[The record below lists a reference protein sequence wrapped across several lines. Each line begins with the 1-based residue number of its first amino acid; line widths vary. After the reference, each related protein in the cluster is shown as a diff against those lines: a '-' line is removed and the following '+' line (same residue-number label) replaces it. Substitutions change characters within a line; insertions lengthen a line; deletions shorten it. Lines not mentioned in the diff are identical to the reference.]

1 MTEHTEERTI
11 GLTPFVYCS
20 GTPLFHVK
28 SGVPVYEALAMAS
41 DLLFLAKAFAED
53 AAFIRDTD
61 RHAWAAH
68 YFTVMGKAVI
78 DDVVT
83 AVTPKPGQ
91 DMHGAKS

>member
-1 MTEHTEERTI
+1 MTEHTEEKTI

-20 GTPLFHVK
+20 GHPLFHVRA
-28 SGVPVYEALAMAS
+28 GVPVYEALAMAS

-78 DDVVT
+78 DDVVM
-83 AVTPKPGQ
+83 AVTPKSGL
-91 DMHGAKS
+91 DLYGAKP